1 MSDQPTTEVE
11 ALRAYFDAHMN
22 MQHANTE
29 EAFGR
34 FYVKANLARDR
45 LIQIEQE
52 RAEPQGAQQ

>member
-1 MSDQPTTEVE
+1 MQGEDGQMTEAE

-45 LIQIEQE
+45 LIQIEQQE
-52 RAEPQGAQQ
+52 ADHG